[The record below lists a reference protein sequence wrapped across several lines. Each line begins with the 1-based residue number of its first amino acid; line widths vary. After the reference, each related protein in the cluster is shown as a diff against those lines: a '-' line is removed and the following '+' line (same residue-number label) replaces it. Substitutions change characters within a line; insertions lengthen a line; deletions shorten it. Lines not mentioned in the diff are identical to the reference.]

1 MAVLTGVLKADFS
14 EFKSAADEAVG
25 KLRTMEG
32 AAGTTTS
39 AFKSAETATGQ
50 WGSALVGLAGA
61 FGIAFSVNSI
71 KNFAIGVIETGA
83 AVGDMAQKL
92 GISAEA
98 VQRFGYAADQS
109 GASIQTVDRA
119 IKAMNENLA
128 QGSTSTIAALTAA
141 GLEFDNIRRMAPED
155 AFVAIGDAVAGIED
169 PMTRAQV
176 ATELFGKAGQELI
189 PTFLAG
195 IEQVGAATKVMSDD
209 TVERLKAAQD
219 AWSRF
224 GNSVTVYS
232 GEAIGGMSRFFGAWQ
247 KASELLAEAANPFV
261 AIPKA
266 LQDFSLTADAA
277 TQAGSDL
284 GAMVATI
291 TPPVNTFATTALKPV
306 ALNAAQ
312 AEAEIAYM
320 NATLVKAP
328 AAIAL
333 TEPRLGSLTAF
344 IREAQK
350 ETEVWNSGLVF
361 TSEVIGELPPK
372 LEAAA
377 SAVQQLG
384 AAQAAATPPG
394 MTQMSPGASIP
405 INTGPITYGTL
416 GSFEAT
422 FAEYA
427 KRHPSGGALGGA
439 IGGGPPADFLTWALS
454 MGLAQRGPT
463 VTNTFNIVDTESG
476 IARRVG
482 DTITGQIQQG
492 SMLN

>member
-32 AAGTTTS
+32 AAGTTTT
-39 AFKSAETATGQ
+39 AFKTAETATGQ
-50 WGSALVGLAGA
+50 WSSALVSLAGA
-61 FGIAFSVNSI
+61 FGVAFSVNAVV
-71 KNFAIGVIETGA
+71 NFARGVIETGA

-128 QGSTSTIAALTAA
+128 QGSTSTVQALAAA
-141 GLEFDNIRRMAPED
+141 GLEFETIRAMAPED

-169 PMTRAQV
+169 PMKRAQV

-195 IEQVGAATKVMSDD
+195 IEQVGEATKVMSDE
-209 TVERLKAAQD
+209 TIARLKAAQD
-219 AWSRF
+219 AWGRLS
-224 GNSVTVYS
+224 NTVTIMS
-232 GEAIGGMSRFFGAWQ
+232 GEIIAETFRVSSSWTDLVTGMAVPSWLRDKWREVMKDIGTTGLQ
-247 KASELLAEAANPFV
+247 AA
-261 AIPKA
+261 
-266 LQDFSLTADAA
+266 
-277 TQAGSDL
+277 SDL
-284 GAMVATI
+284 GAMAAVAEGAL
-291 TPPVNTFATTALKPV
+291 PKVAAGLKPV

-320 NATLVKAP
+320 NATIVKAP
-328 AAIAL
+328 AAVAL
-333 TEPRLGSLTAF
+333 VEPRLGSLTTF
-344 IREAQK
+344 IRDAQHA
-350 ETEVWNSGLVF
+350 TEVWNSGLVF

-405 INTGPITYGTL
+405 INTGNITYGTL

>member
-14 EFKSAADEAVG
+14 EFKSEADAAIG

-32 AAGTTTS
+32 AAGTTTT
-39 AFKSAETATGQ
+39 AFKTAETATGQ

-61 FGIAFSVNSI
+61 FGVGLSVNAL
-71 KNFAIGVIETGA
+71 KNYAIGVIETGA
-83 AVGDMAQKL
+83 AIGDMSQKL

-119 IKAMNENLA
+119 IKSMNENLA
-128 QGSTSTIAALTAA
+128 EGSTSTIAALNAA
-141 GLEFDNIRRMAPED
+141 GLEFDTIRRMAPED
-155 AFVAIGDAVAGIED
+155 AFIAIGDAVAGIED
-169 PMTRAQV
+169 PMVRAQV

-195 IEQVGAATKVMSDD
+195 IEQIGAATKVMSDE

-232 GEAIGGMSRFFGAWQ
+232 GEAIGGMSKFFGAWQ
-247 KASELLAEAANPFV
+247 KASGLLAEAANPFV

-306 ALNAAQ
+306 ALTAAQ

-333 TEPRLGSLTAF
+333 VEPKLGSLTTFMRDAS
-344 IREAQK
+344 K
-350 ETEVWNSGLVF
+350 ETEVWNSGLRF
-361 TSEVIGELPPK
+361 TSEVVGELPPK

-377 SAVQQLG
+377 SAVQRFST
-384 AAQAAATPPG
+384 AAAASGVSPG
-394 MTQMSPGASIP
+394 MTQMSPGNAPVP
-405 INTGPITYGTL
+405 INTGNVTYQG
-416 GSFEAT
+416 GFEAV
-422 FAEYA
+422 FAEFMR
-427 KRHPSGGALGGA
+427 KNPSGGALGGA
-439 IGGGPPADFLTWALS
+439 FTMTPQKDFLSWALS
-454 MGLAQRGPT
+454 MGLAQRAPI
-463 VTNTFNIVDTESG
+463 TNTFNIVDTESG
-476 IARRVG
+476 IARRVS
-482 DTITGQIQQG
+482 DTISSQIQKG
-492 SMLN
+492 SLVN